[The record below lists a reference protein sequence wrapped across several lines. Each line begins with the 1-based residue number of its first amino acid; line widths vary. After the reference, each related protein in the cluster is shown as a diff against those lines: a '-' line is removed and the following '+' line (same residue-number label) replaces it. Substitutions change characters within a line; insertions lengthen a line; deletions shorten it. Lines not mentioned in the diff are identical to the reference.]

1 MFFHLITILIF
12 FSNSL
17 KIVCLCFQQTQY
29 YESNAIGESNAGAP
43 FPFVK
48 TGRAFRKYY
57 FVRYYNLEDTT
68 SLVIDKGC
76 PFAKIGSSA

>member
-1 MFFHLITILIF
+1 MITKSKTGENIGVYTYLYNNYRPIFLIF

-48 TGRAFRKYY
+48 TGRAF
-57 FVRYYNLEDTT
+57 
-68 SLVIDKGC
+68 
-76 PFAKIGSSA
+76 

>member
-48 TGRAFRKYY
+48 TGRAF
-57 FVRYYNLEDTT
+57 
-68 SLVIDKGC
+68 
-76 PFAKIGSSA
+76 